1 MLLARSYRAG
11 ADAAGELVRRPRRAD
26 RDVGL
31 ELIVSLG
38 HNSLMQRPPTRFAW
52 NGDVSLAYQVCG
64 EGPTDLVYLQGYCS
78 NVDANWDGPHLA
90 RFLRGLAAHARLIIT
105 DRRGWGCSE
114 RFTPGDVSDVDTLT
128 DDVLAVMEATGSD
141 RASILA
147 TYECAIVALLFA
159 ATYPERTRSLVLVD
173 PQVTYLPTD
182 DMPWMPTLAQWQE
195 QIRRVRETWGT
206 ADWWDAPDGP
216 EREWFMRFA
225 RASVTPGGLAAEL
238 RSYLHADVRRVLPS
252 IQVPTLVLVD
262 IDSFPEV
269 PPETGRFVAD
279 RIPGA
284 RLVEHSSAGGSHFH
298 WYARGDA
305 IVAEVARFLADI
317 TREEASF
324 DRVLATVLFTDIA
337 GSTERA
343 AALGDHRWREL
354 VERHHAT
361 VRTLLARYRG
371 VAIDTAGDGFF
382 ASFDGPA
389 RAVHCA
395 AAIVEAVR
403 PLGLEV
409 RAGVHAGEVE
419 RIGDKIGGLTVNI
432 GARVATLAGPS
443 EVAVSQTVRDLMVGS
458 ELVFHD
464 QGARMLKGVPGEWRV
479 YTVERSRAGA
489 GS

>member
-1 MLLARSYRAG
+1 
-11 ADAAGELVRRPRRAD
+11 
-26 RDVGL
+26 
-31 ELIVSLG
+31 
-38 HNSLMQRPPTRFAW
+38 MQRQTTRYAW
-52 NGDVSLAYQVCG
+52 NGDVSLAYQICG
-64 EGPTDLVYLQGYCS
+64 EGSSDLVYLQGYTS
-78 NVDANWDGPHLA
+78 NVDTNWESPHLA
-90 RFLRGLAAHARLIIT
+90 RFLRGLASHARLIVT

-114 RFTPGDVSDVDTLT
+114 RFTPGDIPDVDTLT
-128 DDVLAVMEATGSD
+128 DDVLAVMRAAGSE

-147 TYECAIVALLFA
+147 TYECAILALLFA
-159 ATYPERTRSLVLVD
+159 ATYPERTRSLILVD

-182 DMPWMPTLAQWQE
+182 EMPWMPSLAQWQE

-206 ADWWDAPDGP
+206 AEWWDVPDGP
-216 EREWFMRFA
+216 EREWFIRLG
-225 RASVTPGGLAAEL
+225 RASVAPGALAAEL
-238 RSYLHADVRRVLPS
+238 QSYLYADVRGLLPS

-262 IDSFPEV
+262 TDAFPEV
-269 PPETGRFVAD
+269 PPETGRFVGS

-284 RLVEHSSAGGSHFH
+284 RVVEHSSAGGSHFH

-317 TREEASF
+317 GREETYF

-343 AALGDHRWREL
+343 AALGDHRWRTL

-371 VAIDTAGDGFF
+371 TEIDTAGDGFF

-395 AAIVEAVR
+395 SAIVQAVR

-409 RAGVHAGEVE
+409 RAGVHTGEVE
-419 RIGDKIGGLTVNI
+419 RIGEKIGGLTVNI
-432 GARVATLAGPS
+432 GARVAALAGPS

-458 ELVFHD
+458 QLVFGDRGMHP
-464 QGARMLKGVPGEWRV
+464 LKGVPGEWRI
-479 YTVERSRAGA
+479 YTVGHSAARP
-489 GS
+489 